1 MHAKSWNMTGLELS
15 LLIFSAGRDRLPYP
29 LQHPLPGSDNGAT
42 REELATAKRRLER
55 QLSHD
60 LEEAALCLLEP
71 EKYAQSV
78 SFVRDGAT
86 TKKHRAIVAARGGHA
101 GVAVQEPGA
110 SERHGGDVVL
120 RLVPRAAAAQ
130 YLVASLPDTPA
141 GLSRSVTGRMSVA
154 KAAETTMPKRLPTHR
169 DGVTP
174 ETLFSRRRTAAGEVV
189 VGSGPTYSTRVNET
203 DTALSWIDI
212 DGDGRYLV
220 RSSGNPDRLRVF
232 PADGARLTHEIRKFV
247 A

>member
-1 MHAKSWNMTGLELS
+1 MHVKSWHVTALELS
-15 LLIFSAGRDRLPYP
+15 ILLFSAGRDRLPYP
-29 LQHPLPGSDNGAT
+29 LQHSLPNSDEGAT
-42 REELATAKRRLER
+42 REELATAKRRIEK
-55 QLSHD
+55 QLSRE

-78 SFVRDGAT
+78 SFVRDGESA
-86 TKKHRAIVAARGGHA
+86 KKQRAIAAARGAHA

-110 SERHGGDVVL
+110 SESHGGDVVL

-130 YLVASLPDTPA
+130 YVVASLPDTPA
-141 GLSRSVTGRMSVA
+141 GLSRSVTGHTTVA
-154 KAAETTMPKRLPTHR
+154 KAAETLMPQRHPTHS
-169 DGVTP
+169 DGVTA
-174 ETLFSRRRTAAGEVV
+174 EMLFSRRRTATGEVI

-203 DTALSWIDI
+203 DTALSWIDV

-220 RSSGNPDRLRVF
+220 RATGNSDCLSVL
-232 PADGARLTHEIRKFV
+232 PADGARLTREIRRCL